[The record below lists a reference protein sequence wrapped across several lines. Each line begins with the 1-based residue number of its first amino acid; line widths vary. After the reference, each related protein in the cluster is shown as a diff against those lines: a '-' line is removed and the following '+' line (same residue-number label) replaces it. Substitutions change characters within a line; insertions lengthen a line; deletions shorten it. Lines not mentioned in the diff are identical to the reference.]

1 MPRNGMN
8 EPRAQPPP
16 PLPLSRLSLL
26 SICLRTF
33 LAFVR
38 LYHSLP
44 SFPELF
50 SPSLPTLKRLSELPL
65 PEGVER
71 CREEVWGAISGGVRE
86 SEALRQPL
94 RMRAKA
100 AVARKQF
107 NPVFEEK

>member
-1 MPRNGMN
+1 MPL
-8 EPRAQPPP
+8 PLAQP

-26 SICLRTF
+26 SICLHTF
-33 LAFVR
+33 LAIVH
-38 LYHSLP
+38 LYTPLP

-65 PEGVER
+65 PAGVER
-71 CREEVWGAISGGVRE
+71 CREEVWGAVSGGVRE
-86 SEALRQPL
+86 SHTLRQPL
-94 RMRAKA
+94 RMRAKQ